1 MAIKYDPSYVSAY
14 NSKGIALADLGKL
27 LEAIKICFSY

>member
-27 LEAIKICFSY
+27 LEKQ